1 MKGVASR
8 DPGTWPFPPRPRL
21 GREPPRKAR
30 GARREDLSRRHAQ
43 HHRRGDHGEPR
54 RPLRRPHRHA
64 RRPGARPYGGG
75 PGGHRRARLVGSRR
89 SRRGRRRGGR
99 ARPPARALRARSR
112 RAALRA
118 LVEDLREAHGDHLH
132 PALALGARPR
142 AHLDRRPDPPHRPG
156 CTAPDRP
163 RRGRDVRGV
172 LRHSGARRADL
183 PEHVQRRGGLQER
196 LHLPPR
202 PRQDLLLPSRRPGL
216 PDVPPQGRAP
226 GHSQRR
232 PVGADGPAGAPHSRA
247 VALRDGRV
255 LPGAW
260 LPGGAGEP
268 RRCGRRR
275 AGGGTVTFRRIPGG
289 ATDPLRVV
297 VAGAGGMGRAWLA
310 AIRTSPDVVV
320 AGLADVDVARARQVA
335 DELAGPG
342 VPVGADAVELA
353 WATGA
358 QALVDVTTPDAHH
371 PVTTAALFA
380 GLPVLG
386 EKPVAASL
394 AQALSLAAAAEV
406 SGELFM
412 VSQSRRW
419 NPHVFALRD
428 LAASLGTVA
437 LATTQFFRAS
447 HFPGFR
453 EEMSDPL
460 LVDMAI
466 HPFDTARFVLA
477 SEPVSVYCEAFNPAW
492 SWFAGSAASSAT
504 FTFSSGARYVYTGSW
519 CAPGVQTS
527 WNGEWRVSAHEG
539 SLTWDGESAPVLDRS
554 DATPVPGPSMPAA
567 QPGIVWALH
576 EFV

>member
-1 MKGVASR
+1 
-8 DPGTWPFPPRPRL
+8 
-21 GREPPRKAR
+21 
-30 GARREDLSRRHAQ
+30 
-43 HHRRGDHGEPR
+43 
-54 RPLRRPHRHA
+54 
-64 RRPGARPYGGG
+64 
-75 PGGHRRARLVGSRR
+75 
-89 SRRGRRRGGR
+89 
-99 ARPPARALRARSR
+99 
-112 RAALRA
+112 
-118 LVEDLREAHGDHLH
+118 
-132 PALALGARPR
+132 
-142 AHLDRRPDPPHRPG
+142 
-156 CTAPDRP
+156 
-163 RRGRDVRGV
+163 
-172 LRHSGARRADL
+172 
-183 PEHVQRRGGLQER
+183 
-196 LHLPPR
+196 
-202 PRQDLLLPSRRPGL
+202 
-216 PDVPPQGRAP
+216 
-226 GHSQRR
+226 
-232 PVGADGPAGAPHSRA
+232 
-247 VALRDGRV
+247 
-255 LPGAW
+255 
-260 LPGGAGEP
+260 
-268 RRCGRRR
+268 
-275 AGGGTVTFRRIPGG
+275 VTFRRIPGG

-320 AGLADVDVARARQVA
+320 AGLADVDVARARHVA

-353 WATGA
+353 RATGA

-394 AQALSLAAAAEV
+394 AEALSLTAAAEV

-437 LATTQFFRAS
+437 LATTQFFRAA

-453 EEMSDPL
+453 EQMSNPL

-477 SEPVSVYCEAFNPAW
+477 SEPVSVYCEAFNPPW
-492 SWFAGSAASSAT
+492 SWFAGSAAASAT
-504 FTFSSGARYVYTGSW
+504 FTFSSGARYVFTGSW

-527 WNGEWRVSAHEG
+527 WNGEWRVSAQEG
-539 SLTWDGESAPVLDRS
+539 SLTWDGENAPVLDRS

-576 EFV
+576 EFVSALRTGSVPMGEVHENVMSLAMVEAAVASAAARAPVQLDDVLGAAYAEACRDERRADVRAALESWPGVRDALAAATPAAA